1 MYVCVCVK
9 WLSEQMELLMKKQY
23 TRVHFLTES
32 LLSLNEIEIVAK
44 FHMSVV
50 ISVFHSFQVV
60 GISQQ
65 KRQAVGHGTNKVQIW
80 VII

>member
-1 MYVCVCVK
+1 MCVCVCVK

-32 LLSLNEIEIVAK
+32 LLLLNEIEIVAK

-65 KRQAVGHGTNKVQIW
+65 KGRQLVMERTKFRYG
-80 VII
+80 